1 MSTPTENIAT
11 MRRVFQ
17 QAFNENRM
25 EVIDQ
30 CYAED
35 YDFDAPTLPGQAK
48 PVGREAFKARVQ
60 AFGSSFANI
69 NYTIQE
75 CIAEGDV
82 VCTIF
87 VFGGKHVK
95 DFAGFATTDRDAKI
109 TGVHFAKFENG
120 LIKKTWAGFTNILE
134 QLAPQT

>member
-1 MSTPTENIAT
+1 
-11 MRRVFQ
+11 
-17 QAFNENRM
+17 M

-35 YDFDAPTLPGQAK
+35 YDFDAPALPGQPK

-60 AFGSSFANI
+60 AFGASFEKVRYDI
-69 NYTIQE
+69 EE

-82 VCTIF
+82 VCTRF

-95 DFAGFATTDRDAKI
+95 DFAGFPTTGRMARI
-109 TGVHFAKFENG
+109 NGVHFARFENG
-120 LIKKTWAGFTNILE
+120 LIQKTWAGFTNIAE
-134 QLAPQT
+134 QLGPRP